1 MWKLILMVFL
11 VDFVTKNKKF
21 RSRDSR
27 LGVDIKVFLF
37 QDFSLQETLRKT
49 LIISLFQDQEST

>member
-1 MWKLILMVFL
+1 MVFL

-27 LGVDIKVFLF
+27 LGADIKVFLF